1 MSNAR
6 RYRRDRGSAATELVL
21 LTPALVAMLLLVVM
35 GGRYAQARAD
45 VDAAARDAARAGS
58 IARGPDSAAADG
70 EDAARARLH
79 EGDVTCRTLNVV
91 LDTAEFRAGGSV
103 TATVSCTVDLGDL
116 TGLALPTSRT
126 FTASFTEP
134 VDVYRGTQS

>member
-1 MSNAR
+1 MIR
-6 RYRRDRGSAATELVL
+6 RPRFRGDAGSAAAELVL

-70 EDAARARLH
+70 ASAARARLH
-79 EGDVTCRTLNVV
+79 EGDVTCRTLNVA
-91 LDTAEFRAGGSV
+91 LNTGEFRAGGSV
-103 TATVSCTVDLGDL
+103 TATVTCAVDLADL
-116 TGLALPTSRT
+116 SGLKLPASRT
-126 FTASFTEP
+126 VTASFTEP
-134 VDVYRGTQS
+134 IDAYRGTDQ